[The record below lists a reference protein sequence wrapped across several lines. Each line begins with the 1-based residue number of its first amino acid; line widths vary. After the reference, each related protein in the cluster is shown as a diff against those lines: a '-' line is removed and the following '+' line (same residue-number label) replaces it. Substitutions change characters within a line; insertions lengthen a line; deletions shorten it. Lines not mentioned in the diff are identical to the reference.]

1 MHKGVT
7 FYLLIFAFLLLSACG
22 GGGNTN
28 NPALPQPSDPKGL
41 LIPIANNSELL
52 ATVRSGFNKTVQNN
66 LERTAVATAPDSS
79 TSSFTTTYT
88 LEANVDE
95 HDIVK
100 YNGDHLFIA
109 PSRSMDCCF
118 VINDLAP
125 VEQSETT
132 ANSETPPDTNSGE
145 RRIRIVATEPESA
158 GATEVGSIKL
168 SDKRSVEGLYTHKDQ
183 LAAISSSGWW
193 GLYGD
198 SFARASNWQ
207 GQTTAFNLYDISDIT
222 APSPQMQIQLQGGF
236 VSSRKQGDTVYL
248 IARHTP
254 NIEGF
259 NYYPSEQQ
267 SNQNQRL
274 LNQLTAESLLP
285 KVTINGT
292 EKALVEASDC
302 LVMDKQNTLASA
314 ETGYPTMTLIVAID
328 LAKQTLAKAVC
339 HLEYT
344 DGIYVSDNAIY
355 LTQVDSRQGQPRT
368 LVHRYNLSQQLNYQ
382 GSGAAEG
389 ALYLSGNRD
398 FRINQYGDHI
408 RLVTT
413 QRTENAEDR
422 FDHRLTILKLNSE
435 DMILEPV
442 ATLPNRSRPEA
453 LGKPNEDLYGVRFFG
468 DTAYLVT
475 FERIDPL
482 YVLDLSTP
490 TDPLIA
496 GALEVPGF
504 SDFLHPIND
513 SLLMG
518 LGQDENNLVKLELF
532 NVADINA
539 PYSLNT
545 LVLGKQAGDITLD
558 SLNWSYSE
566 ARYNRHAFTYQA
578 YNETTDRFAVPATL
592 GFYSESAGYYHQDR
606 LFLLE
611 INGKN
616 TPNLATIDQIGYINA
631 DKKTYHSD
639 GSHRSRI
646 HGDSLYFINGTE
658 VWSTLWT
665 NPTQQQGPL

>member
-1 MHKGVT
+1 MNT
-7 FYLLIFAFLLLSACG
+7 RMRFYSLIFAILLLPACG
-22 GGGNTN
+22 GGGSNSDPT
-28 NPALPQPSDPKGL
+28 PPQPSDPTGL
-41 LIPIANNSELL
+41 LIPVANNSELL
-52 ATVRSGFNKTVQNN
+52 AAVRSGFNKTAQNN
-66 LERTAVATAPDSS
+66 LERTAVTEAADSP
-79 TSSFTTTYT
+79 TSGFTTTYT
-88 LEANVDE
+88 VETNIDE

-118 VINDLAP
+118 VVNDVAP
-125 VEQSETT
+125 AVQSET
-132 ANSETPPDTNSGE
+132 ATNSVLPPNTNSPE

-158 GATEVGSIKL
+158 GATEVSSIKL
-168 SDKRSVEGLYTHKDQ
+168 DDTRSVEGLYSHNNQ

-193 GLYGD
+193 GVYGD
-198 SFARASNWQ
+198 SFARASSWQ
-207 GQTTAFNLYDISDIT
+207 GQTTAFDLYDISDIT
-222 APSPQMQIQLQGGF
+222 APSLQMQIELQGGF
-236 VSSRKQGDTVYL
+236 VSSRKQGNTVYL

-267 SNQNQRL
+267 SIQNQSL
-274 LNQLTAESLLP
+274 LSQLTADSILP
-285 KVTINGT
+285 KVSINGT
-292 EKALVEASDC
+292 EQPLVNASDC
-302 LVMDKQNTLASA
+302 LVMDKDNALASA
-314 ETGYPTMTLIVAID
+314 ETGYPTMTLIAAID
-328 LAKQTLAKAVC
+328 LTEQTLAKAVC

-344 DGIYVSDNAIY
+344 DGIYVSEDAIY
-355 LTQVDSRQGQPRT
+355 LTQVDYREGQSRT

-413 QRTENAEDR
+413 QRTDNQADR
-422 FDHRLTILKLNSE
+422 FDHRLTVLKLNSA
-435 DMILEPV
+435 DMALDSV
-442 ATLPNRSRPEA
+442 ATLPNPSRPEA
-453 LGKPNEDLYGVRFFG
+453 IGKPNEDLYGVRFFD

-496 GALEVPGF
+496 GELEVPGF
-504 SDFLHPIND
+504 SDFLHPVND

-539 PYSLNT
+539 PYSLST
-545 LVLGKQAGDITLD
+545 VILGQEDGVITLD

-566 ARYNRHAFTYQA
+566 ARYNRHAFTYQS

-611 INGKN
+611 INSKN
-616 TPNLATIDQIGYINA
+616 TPNLATIDQVGYINA
-631 DKKTYHSD
+631 DKQLYHS
-639 GSHRSRI
+639 GGTHRSRI
-646 HGDSLYFINGTE
+646 HGDSLYFINGST

-665 NPTQQQGPL
+665 NPSQQQGPL

>member
-1 MHKGVT
+1 MHKGVK
-7 FYLLIFAFLLLSACG
+7 FYPLISAMLLLSACG

-28 NPALPQPSDPKGL
+28 DPAPPQPSDPKGL
-41 LIPIANNSELL
+41 LVPIANNSELV
-52 ATVRSGFNKTVQNN
+52 ATVRSGFNKTVQDN
-66 LERTAVATAPDSS
+66 LDRAAVAEAADSS
-79 TSSFTTTYT
+79 ASGFTTTYT
-88 LEANVDE
+88 VEADIDE

-118 VINDLAP
+118 VVNDIAP
-125 VEQSETT
+125 AAQPEAA
-132 ANSETPPDTNSGE
+132 ANTEVPPDTNSAE
-145 RRIRIVATEPESA
+145 RRIRIVATEPESG

-168 SDKRSVEGLYTHKDQ
+168 GDTHSVEGLYTHNNQ

-198 SFARASNWQ
+198 SFARAASWQ
-207 GQTTAFNLYDISDIT
+207 GQTTAFDLYDISDIT
-222 APSPQMQIQLQGGF
+222 APSLQMQIELQGGF

-254 NIEGF
+254 NMDGF
-259 NYYPSEQQ
+259 SYNPSEQQ
-267 SNQNQRL
+267 LNQNKNL
-274 LNQLTAESLLP
+274 LDQLTADSILP

-292 EKALVEASDC
+292 EKPLVQASDC
-302 LVMDKQNTLASA
+302 LVMDRDNSLATA
-314 ETGYPTMTLIVAID
+314 ETGYPTMTLIIAID
-328 LAKQTLAKAVC
+328 LAQQALAKTVC
-339 HLEYT
+339 HLQYT
-344 DGIYVSDNAIY
+344 DGIYVSKDGIY
-355 LTQVDSRQGQPRT
+355 LTQVDYREGQSRT

-413 QRTENAEDR
+413 QRTDNAEDR
-422 FDHRLTILKLNSE
+422 FDHKLTVLKLNSA
-435 DMILEPV
+435 DMALDSV
-442 ATLPNRSRPEA
+442 ATLPNPSRPEA
-453 LGKPNEDLYGVRFFG
+453 IGKPNEDLYGVRFFD

-504 SDFLHPIND
+504 SDFLHPVND

-539 PYSLNT
+539 PYSLDT
-545 LVLGKQAGDITLD
+545 LILGKQAGDISLD

-566 ARYNRHAFTYQA
+566 ARYNRHAFTYQS

-592 GFYSESAGYYHQDR
+592 GFYSESTGYYHHDR

-611 INGKN
+611 VNGKN
-616 TPNLATIDQIGYINA
+616 TPHLATIDQVGYINA
-631 DKKTYHSD
+631 GKQLYHSS
-639 GSHRSRI
+639 GTHRSRI